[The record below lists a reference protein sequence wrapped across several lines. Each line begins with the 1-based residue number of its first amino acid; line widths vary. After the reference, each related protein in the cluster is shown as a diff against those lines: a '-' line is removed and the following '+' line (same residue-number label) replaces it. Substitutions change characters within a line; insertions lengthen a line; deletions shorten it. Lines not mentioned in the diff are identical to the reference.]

1 MGVGWCKEM
10 QGDDPLHLAFQARRG
25 MGWVGRRQA
34 PSVSLFERGRG
45 MVGWVAETP
54 LHLTFRVREGW

>member
-45 MVGWVAETP
+45 MGGLVEEDRPPPSFLSDG
-54 LHLTFRVREGW
+54 GG